1 MTERPSTE
9 RPRTQSRGIFRKKSV
24 DTVIHQNDEGHQ
36 LEGGRLKQA
45 LRTRDL
51 IGFGVGMVIGTG
63 IFTLT
68 GVQAKD
74 NAGPAIMISFV
85 VAGVIALFAAFCYAE
100 LASAVPTAGSSYTY
114 AYTTL
119 GEIIAWIIGWD
130 LILEFAL
137 GAAVVSRGWSG
148 YLQDVFNLPTTFFG
162 ESSTV
167 NLGAVAIA
175 LVLGVVA
182 TIGIKESGW
191 LTNALVY
198 LKVSICVFIII
209 AGLFFIKAANY
220 TPFIPPAQ
228 PAGGDGGLRQP
239 LWQWATGVEATAFG
253 VAGVL
258 FASAVVF
265 FSYSGFEIVANLGEE
280 TKNPARAMT
289 RGLLGTLLICTV
301 LYVGVCFVVVGMVHY
316 TDLSEGA
323 PLSDAFNQV
332 GLSWAGVLVGIA
344 AVAGLTS
351 VILVDIVGM
360 SRIGFALARD
370 GLVPHSAGKIHP
382 KWQTPYRI
390 TMLTTAVVV
399 LLGAFVPL
407 SALAEMVSIGT
418 LFAFLVVSVAVPVLR
433 RTQPEMKRPFR
444 VPWSPVLP
452 IISAICCAALMVN
465 LAIETWIRFVVW
477 LVIGLG
483 IYFFYGRTHS
493 NLARANRDSSV
504 RAEGSP
510 AS

>member
-1 MTERPSTE
+1 MAS
-9 RPRTQSRGIFRKKSV
+9 SRGIFRKKSV
-24 DTVIHQNDEGHQ
+24 ETVIHQNDEGHQ
-36 LEGGRLKQA
+36 NEGGRLRQT
-45 LRTRDL
+45 LRARDL

-68 GVQAKD
+68 GVQAKN
-74 NAGPAIMISFV
+74 NAGPAIMISFA

-100 LASAVPTAGSSYTY
+100 LSSAVPTAGSSYIY

-119 GEIIAWIIGWD
+119 GEIFAWIIGWD

-148 YLQDVFNLPTTFFG
+148 YLQDVFDLPTSFFG
-162 ESSTV
+162 EHSSV

-182 TIGIKESGW
+182 TVGIKESGW
-191 LTNALVY
+191 VTNALVY
-198 LKVSICVFIII
+198 LKVSICVFVII

-220 TPFIPPAQ
+220 TPFIPPATSTN
-228 PAGGDGGLRQP
+228 GESGLRQP
-239 LWQWATGVEATAFG
+239 LWQWISGVDATAFG

-280 TKNPARAMT
+280 TKNPGRDMA
-289 RGLLGTLLICTV
+289 RGLLGTLLICTA
-301 LYVGVCFVVVGMVHY
+301 LYVGVCFVLVGMVHY

-332 GLSWAGVLVGIA
+332 GMSWAGVLVGIA
-344 AVAGLTS
+344 AVAGLSS

-382 KWQTPYRI
+382 RWRTPYRI
-390 TMLTTAVVV
+390 TMMTTAAVV
-399 LLGAFVPL
+399 LLAAFVPL
-407 SALAEMVSIGT
+407 AALAEMVSIGT
-418 LFAFLVVSVAVPVLR
+418 LFAFLVVSIAVPVLR

-452 IISAICCAALMVN
+452 VISAICCAGLMVN
-465 LAIETWIRFVVW
+465 LAIETWLRFVVW
-477 LVIGLG
+477 LVIGLA
-483 IYFFYGRTHS
+483 IYTFYGRTHS
-493 NLARANRDSSV
+493 NLARPSQDSPT
-504 RAEGSP
+504 P
-510 AS
+510 AAPSAAGEPNVP

>member
-1 MTERPSTE
+1 MTANDSV
-9 RPRTQSRGIFRKKSV
+9 FRKKSV
-24 DTVIHQNDEGHQ
+24 ETVIHQNDDGNET
-36 LEGGRLKQA
+36 EGGRLRQA

-68 GVQAKD
+68 GIQAKN

-119 GEIIAWIIGWD
+119 GEIVAWIIGWD

-148 YLQDVFNLPTTFFG
+148 YLQNVLHLPTAFFG

-167 NLGAVAIA
+167 NLGAVFIA
-175 LVLGVVA
+175 LVLGIIA
-182 TIGIKESGW
+182 TIGIQEAGW
-191 LTNALVY
+191 VTNILVW

-209 AGLFFIKAANY
+209 AGLFFIKAVNY
-220 TPFIPPAQ
+220 HPFIPPAQ
-228 PAGGDGGLRQP
+228 PTSGESGLRQP
-239 LWQWATGVEATAFG
+239 LWQWLTGAEATAFG
-253 VAGVL
+253 VGGVL
-258 FASAVVF
+258 FAAAVVF

-280 TKNPARAMT
+280 TKEPAKSMT
-289 RGLLGTLLICTV
+289 RGLLGTLIICTV
-301 LYVGVCFVVVGMVHY
+301 LYVGVCFVLVGMVKY
-316 TDLSEGA
+316 TNLSEGA
-323 PLSDAFNQV
+323 PLSDAFDQV

-360 SRIGFALARD
+360 SRIGFALSRD
-370 GLVPHSAGKIHP
+370 GLIPHSAGRIHP
-382 KWQTPYRI
+382 KWNTPYRI
-390 TMLTTAVVV
+390 TIITTAVVV

-418 LFAFLVVSVAVPVLR
+418 LFAFLVVSIAVPVLR
-433 RTQPEMKRPFR
+433 RTQPDMKRPFR

-452 IISAICCAALMVN
+452 IISAVCCAALMLN
-465 LAIETWIRFVVW
+465 LAIETWLRFVVW

-483 IYFFYGRTHS
+483 IYLFYGRKHS
-493 NLARANRDSSV
+493 NLV
-504 RAEGSP
+504 RGRP
-510 AS
+510 A